1 MTGKGCC
8 GGGGGS
14 KAEDSKRKHR
24 TSDGVA
30 RGTKFWNILRLS
42 DIIKA
47 APENIAQDCLQ
58 MTQLSVI

>member
-1 MTGKGCC
+1 MTGKGCW
-8 GGGGGS
+8 GGGDT

-24 TSDGVA
+24 ASDGVA

-47 APENIAQDCLQ
+47 APENI
-58 MTQLSVI
+58 V